1 MAEPQLTGTAPMDER
16 SRLECGSSLDA
27 KSHAIAH
34 TLKESNTV
42 ILSAASDEKER
53 LLVSN
58 GSIASPS
65 NVPEQE
71 SLPLSQIQYRF
82 WKKTLADAPA
92 MLDLPTDRPRPS
104 HRPAGESRIPI
115 LFDTSL
121 TQSLRKLALEHDMD
135 FSMVVMAGWGAVLGR
150 LSNQDDIII
159 GYHSSGP
166 AGPGSSQQTD
176 SSSIL
181 PLRLDLFGETN
192 TFQLLERVRNVTSA
206 SMDLQGIPLDSISD
220 IAGPPLFQVALRW
233 IQAPSYL
240 TVPIHVDLELQ
251 LQELENEVV
260 GDILFSSELFSTDTI
275 KRHVGYLIAILRN
288 MIKDPTRPVGAI
300 DILSA
305 EEKRLVLETWN
316 ETSEAYPDHLCI
328 HQLFENQVEKSPDAT
343 AIVSEDQSQS
353 YSELNSRANR
363 LAHHLIGLGVRPD
376 TRVAICVERSPAMV
390 VGILAIMKAGGAYVP
405 LDPSYASGRIKDILQ
420 DASPTIAVADQ
431 IGRAVLEDSALVIVD
446 PDMLLDY
453 PTSNCSIPGLTSRHL
468 AYLIYTSGSTGKPK
482 GVMIEHRGVV
492 NLTQAH
498 MKLCG
503 FHPTARVLQFASCG
517 FDTSVWEI
525 LLTLTSGASLYIPP
539 AIVRQDRDEFWNY
552 MAKHLITVAAP
563 APALLQDG
571 KDLPEQIMSTTL
583 ALGGEALSRALLQN
597 LISLGCKVIN
607 DYGPTETTVSAISW
621 CCPPSYEDD
630 IVPIG
635 RPLCNTRV
643 YILDSFQQPVPVGV
657 AGELYIGGA
666 GVARGYLNRP
676 DLTAERFLLDPF
688 VDAMEARMY
697 RTGDLVRYLPDGNI
711 VFLGRNDD
719 QVKIR
724 GFRIELGEIEARLS
738 DHPLVQKA
746 AVLTLGEGAAKRL
759 VAYVI
764 AKPENQLVNTLRSH
778 LASCLPNYMI
788 PAAIVRLDAFPL
800 TTSGKIDRN
809 ALPEPDSSAF
819 AREAYEKPQ
828 GEVET
833 CLAQLWAELLSLD
846 HVSRNDNFFALG
858 GHSLMV
864 ARMLNRLRQLDFTIP
879 VSAVYQYPVLNV
891 LAQALERHRPES
903 IPQNVITPQT
913 IQLTPAM
920 LPLISLSQV
929 EIDYIVDQTPGGVA
943 NIQDI
948 YSLSS
953 LQDGILF
960 HHLLATE
967 GDPYLISTQMAFETR
982 DLLDRYIQA
991 FQQVV
996 NRHDILRTA
1005 YVWKDISTPAQ
1016 VVWRQASLPVQ
1027 EFTLDPTDGPIAK
1040 QLDKRF
1046 HPKHF
1051 LIDLTQAPLVRL
1063 MIAQDTDG
1071 RWILFQLMHHIIGD
1085 QSAGEMLYH
1094 EIEQIL
1100 HGQGQN
1106 LPTPQS
1112 FRNAIAQA
1120 RSSSHHDIHKRFFE
1134 DMLGD
1139 IEEPTFPYGMAEVNH
1154 NGAQVTESYSIFPQD
1169 LNDRLRFQAKQM
1181 GVSLASLCHVA
1192 WSLVLARTTGQER
1205 IVFGT
1210 VLFGGAQNAQESD
1223 PTMGL
1228 FINTLPFRCDI
1239 NSQGV
1244 RDCVRQIHTRLAA
1257 LLEHEHASLALAQ
1270 KCSGVPA
1277 GTPLFSALLNYL
1289 HTSLPSGGSQGF
1301 DLEFINSQEEQV
1313 HYPGVE
1319 FLGGWKRT
1327 NYPFMVNV
1335 LDFDTALGL
1344 TVQTQQP
1351 IDPNRVGSYMEQA
1364 IESLVIALESNP
1376 DVAVSTLQVLPL
1388 EERNLLLQELSTL
1401 TMEFPQHQL
1410 IHGLFEKQVESA
1422 PEATALVFSDQS
1434 ITYLEL
1440 NKRANR
1446 LAHHLIGLGVKPD
1459 SLVAI
1464 CVGRSFAMIVGV
1476 LAVLKAGGAYVP
1488 LDPSYPKD
1496 RLAYILDD
1504 AAPTIAL
1511 VDTVGHTALI
1521 EASQYQNQQKDT
1533 TSMIMIDPNDQ
1544 LSSSHL
1550 NPEVLG
1556 LTSRCLA
1563 YIVYTS
1569 GSTGRPKGVMIEHQ
1583 GVVNFAL
1590 SRISDYGLDA
1600 SSRMLQFSSLNFD
1613 LSVMETFTAFYS
1625 GASLHLLEDR
1635 TRLDRHELWG
1645 YIERH
1650 AITQAILPPAILQE
1664 CKNCPPSSTRL
1675 TLISCGEELPVTL
1688 LRVLQQL
1695 IPNGSIINEYGPSE
1709 TAIGDVAWRCPKKR
1723 FDGDVVPI
1731 GRPIGNKKV
1740 YLLDKDR
1747 QPVPMGAIGELYI
1760 GGVGVARGYLNRP
1773 ELTVKAFLADP
1784 FAVGKDARMY
1794 KTGDLAR
1801 YLPDG
1806 NIVFLGR
1813 NDHQVKIRGFR
1824 IELGEIETRLCEH
1837 PLVDKAAVITDGE
1850 GSHKRLV
1857 GYVVAK
1863 ADDNLVNTLRAHLTS
1878 CLPEYMVPTAIVRL
1892 DSMPINSNG
1901 KLDRKALPAPDNDAF
1916 ARQVYE
1922 EPEGEV
1928 ETAIAHIWA
1937 DVLNVDRVS
1946 RRDNFFALGGHS
1958 LLAVRLMNRVASL
1971 GVQLPLST
1979 VFAAPTLLTFA
1990 ESVSRCTN
1998 KDNATYSTIHPIPRD
2013 ENLPL
2018 SFSQQRM
2025 WFLAQMDETSEAN
2038 HISTAVRL
2046 GGDLNRD
2053 AWQKALNTLFTRHET
2068 LRSVFV
2074 AIDGQPQVRLLPA
2087 DSRIP
2092 VRWTDLRGSPDVG
2105 SQLERMSTKEAKD
2118 PFDLERGPLIRIL
2131 MVQLDNNEH
2140 VFMVT
2145 QHHIISDG
2153 WSLAIFNRELSTL
2166 YGAYCN
2172 GGSDPLPPLSIQ
2184 YSDYAAWQK
2193 QWLSGDRLVTHTTYW
2208 KTALSNAPVLLNL
2221 PTDRPRPPQQSFT
2234 GDNVPI
2240 RLDPDLTRSLKQLCQ
2255 EHGVT
2260 LYMVLLAAWSCVL
2273 SRMSGQDDIVIGSP
2287 SANRNH
2293 HQIESLIGLFIN
2305 TLALRIDLSGDP
2317 TVGQL
2322 LERVRQS
2329 SLDAQ
2334 NHQDLP
2340 FEQVVDTVQ
2349 PPRSLRHPPLF
2360 QVMFVLQNNEV
2371 FEWNVPGLEVVN
2383 ADGSYDIAKF
2393 DLTMELYE
2401 SGNEITGSLLYSTAL
2416 FDRVTV
2422 ERHVGY
2428 LCTVLQ
2434 AMVVNVDRPAM
2445 SVDLLSQDERDIVL
2459 GEWNKT
2465 QQKYPSELCIH
2476 QLFEQQVE
2484 RTPQATAL
2492 VFSDQSL
2499 TYTELNARANRLA
2512 HHLIGLGVKPETR
2525 VAICVERSIAMIVG
2539 ILAILK
2545 AGGAYVPLDPAF
2557 ASERLFGILTDASP
2571 GIVVADDHGK
2581 QALGDDILSSLTVVD
2596 PNVTEAG
2603 SGSKSVA
2610 PGDSSK
2616 NHQVPGLTSRSMVYI
2631 IYTSGSTG
2639 KPKGVMVEHQGLVNL
2654 VVTRPEVY
2662 GIGASSRMTQFF
2674 SIAFDACA
2682 FDVFMTLCSG
2692 GSLHVLPDN
2701 IRMDLPRLW
2710 DYLESESIAQTVLT
2724 PAVLQHCN
2732 NLPRLRKPLTLI
2744 TTAEATTSTL
2754 IKAMYR
2760 LIPDGKIVNG
2770 YGPTETTVSAMAWE
2784 CPREFDGDNVPIGRP
2799 IPNKTLYLLD
2809 EHRHPVPIGAIG
2821 ELYIGGVG
2829 VARGYLNQ
2837 PELTAKVFLP
2847 DPFAGEAD
2855 ARMYKTGD
2863 LARYLP
2869 DGNLVYHGRNDHQV
2883 KIRGFRIELGEI
2895 EARLSEH
2902 PLVDKAAVTTMGEGS
2917 QKMLVA
2923 YIVAKPD
2930 DNLLNTLRAHLT
2942 SCLPEYMVP
2951 AAIVRLDSMPIN
2963 SNGKLDRK
2971 ALPIPDSDA
2980 FARQVY
2986 EAPQGDVETAIARI
3000 WAEVLNVD
3008 RVSRNDNFFALGG
3021 HSLLAIQMTERL
3033 RRIGLTLSVSA
3044 LFKTPTLSALG
3055 ELIQSL
3061 NVHHVAEAPKNL
3073 ITPDTTNIT
3082 PEMLPLITLSQ
3093 TDIDYIVNLVPGGVS
3108 NIQDIYALSPL
3119 QEGILFHHILAT
3131 EGDIYLLINL
3141 MAFKNRNL
3149 LDRYLEAIQMVV
3161 NRHDILRTA
3170 IVHENLSTPAQV
3182 VWRQASLSITE
3193 LMLDPSNGPIPD
3205 QLKQRLDPRRH
3216 RIDITQAPLLRFT
3229 IAQDEDGRWILA
3241 EQLHHL
3247 IGDHTTLEVSTAE
3260 TKAFMDGLGHTLP
3273 SPQPFRNL
3281 VAQAK
3286 SSHSQG
3292 DHESFFKDMLMDI
3305 DTPSLPFGLKDVHG
3319 QGDNITT
3326 SYQPLPQDLNDR
3338 LRKQAKQF
3346 GVSIASLCHLAWAQ
3360 VISRT
3365 SGEDRVVFGTVLFG
3379 RMNSGQGSDTAMG
3392 LFINTLPLRVD
3403 LVRTVRESVLQI
3415 HERLASLFDHEH
3427 ASLALAQACSSVP
3440 KGTPLFSSMLN
3451 YRHSPTSSDTTS
3463 IIEGI
3468 EYLEYQERTNYPF
3481 TLSVEDHGDSLSL
3494 TADVMQPFSPIR
3506 VCGYMHQALESLSS
3520 ALEHAPDMMTHE
3532 LNVIPEDEKELLLRT
3547 WNTTLQEYPSE
3558 LCIHQLFE
3566 QQVERTPQATA
3577 LVFNGQS
3584 LTYTE
3589 LNARANRLAHHLIGL
3604 GVKLE
3609 TRVAICV
3616 ERSIAMIVGILA
3628 ILKAGGAY
3636 VPLDPA
3642 FASERLF
3649 GILTDASPGILV
3661 ADDHG
3666 KQALGDDILSSL
3678 TVVGPNMT
3686 EAGSDSKRQ
3695 VSQTVAPG
3703 DSFKNPQVPG
3713 LTSRSLIYIIYTS
3726 GSTGK
3731 PKGVMVEHQGLLN
3744 LTMTRHD
3751 HDGYRIRDSSRVLQ
3765 FFSLAFDACAMGIFM
3780 TLCSGASLYLLPDA
3794 CRYNPRQLWEYI
3806 DQNSITHAPLT
3817 PAIFQ
3822 DAEDLPLLGTSL
3834 TLIFGGESLP
3844 AKLIQMLQPLIPNGR
3859 IVNDY
3864 GPTEVTVSAIAWTC
3878 PPKFDDDIVPIGRPI
3893 ANKMIYLLDK
3903 NQQPVPIGAAGELYI
3918 GGVGV
3923 ARGYLNRPELTA
3935 KAFLP
3940 DPFAGDKDARMYKTG
3955 DLARYLPDGNLEY
3968 LGRNDQQVKVRGF
3981 RIELGEIEDR
3991 LRGHPLVGKAAVI
4004 TIGEGA
4010 DKKLVGYVVAKPDN
4024 DLLNALRAH
4033 LTSCLPEYM
4042 VPAAIVRLDCMPIN
4056 SNGKLDR
4063 KALPAPDNDAFARQI
4078 YEEPEGEVE
4087 TAIAHIWA
4095 EVLNVDRVSRRD
4107 NFFALGGHSLLAVRL
4122 MNRVATLGVQ
4132 LPLSTI
4138 FASPTLLSFAV
4149 SVSRCTNKESTTYS
4163 IIHPIPRD
4171 GDLPLSFSQQR
4182 MWVLAQMEGVSETYH
4197 IPMAVRLRGD
4207 LNRDAWQ
4214 NALNSLF
4221 ARHEALRSV
4230 FVAIDGQP
4238 QVRLLPADSGMPIC
4252 WEDLRGLSDVESQL
4266 EQMSANE
4273 ATNPFDLARGPLIR
4287 VLMVQTDTHEH
4298 VFMATLHHIVSDGW
4312 SSALFIRELSTL
4324 YSAYCD
4330 GISDPLPP
4338 LSIQYSDYAAW
4349 QRQWLSGDRLEAH
4362 TKYWKTALADA
4373 PVLLNLPTDRPRPPQ
4388 RSYAG
4393 ESIPFCLDSHLTRA
4407 LRQLCQEYGVTLYMA
4422 ILAAWSCVLSRMSGQ
4437 DDIVIGS
4444 PSANRNHHQ
4453 IESLIGFFINTLA
4466 LRIDLS
4472 GDPTVRQL
4480 LQRVQK
4486 TSLDAQNHQDL
4497 PFEQV
4502 VDCVQP
4508 PRSLSHSPLFQVMFV
4523 LQNNETSEWDLAGLE
4538 AVYAD
4543 SSYEIAKFDLNLGLY
4558 ESDDEI
4564 MGGLAYSTA
4573 LFDRATMERQI
4584 GYLRMML
4591 QAMVKDVNQHIMS
4604 VDLLLQAERDL
4615 MLGEWNRT
4623 QQDYPVDL
4631 CIHNLFEHQV
4641 ERTPQATALAFNG
4654 QSMTYTE
4661 LNERANRLAYH
4672 LIGLGVQP
4680 ESLVAI
4686 CVERSFAMIVGV
4698 LAILK
4703 AGGAY
4708 VPLDPA
4714 YASERLKDI
4723 LADASPSIVIA
4734 DATGRMVLGNA
4745 VSSMTVLDPNDIQD
4759 TDRHSQGNRAENI
4772 ASSQRICNPCV
4783 SGLTSSHLAYIIFTS
4798 GSTGK
4803 PKGVM
4808 IEHQGVVNL
4817 IHGRPESFG
4826 ISTSSRALL
4835 FTSLSFDHSV
4845 SEIFSALTGGACL
4858 HLVQDEIRLDRLRL
4872 WDYFERNSISHVSI
4886 TPTLLQDSKD
4896 LPPLTTPLTF
4906 VIMGEALPSLLIPQ
4920 VQKVVPNGKII
4931 NEYGPTETT
4940 VATTIWKCP
4949 RDFHDA
4955 IVPIGRP
4962 IPNKTMYILDKNQKP
4977 VPRGAVGELYI
4988 GGIGVARGYLNQP
5001 ELTAKVFLPDP
5012 FSGDEDARMYKT
5024 GDQARY
5030 LPDGNITSLGRND
5043 HQVKIRGFRVELGEI
5058 EARLSDHSLVRSAAV
5073 VAMGDGSAKRL
5084 VAYVVADHDDQLVHT
5099 LRSHL
5104 TSCLPE
5110 YMVPSAFVR
5119 LDELPLSANGKLD
5132 RLQLPQPDSNAIAR
5146 QRYEPPHG
5154 TVEIALMTIWM
5165 DLLHADKIGRH
5176 DNFFM
5181 IGGHSLL
5188 AMRMVTQIQSLMG
5201 FKINLGTLF
5210 KAPTIAELVPH
5221 LLTAGNNGVDAFD
5234 VILPIR
5240 PRGSRLPL
5248 FCVHHGF
5255 GISWSYI
5262 GLSKHLHP
5270 DQPIYGLQSRGFVG
5284 EQTATTLEEMALDYI
5299 GQIRQIQPHGPYC
5312 LLGYSFGGKVV
5323 HTMAAHLERQGERV
5337 ALLAVMDSGPR
5348 MAKSQASIE
5357 EPDDETLGDAILQLF
5372 VNRVGDTLPDSARP
5386 YIERFQ
5392 KVSWHLS
5399 RVSEDHIFP
5408 RCNSGLILFR
5418 AMVQTDPSQPLVS
5431 PEAWRPH
5438 VLGEMEVIEIDCAHL
5453 DMDQPAPLAEIGGI
5467 LAQRL
5472 DEIHTREAQE
5482 H

>member
-1 MAEPQLTGTAPMDER
+1 MAERQLTGTAPTVDER

-27 KSHAIAH
+27 KSPAIAH

-65 NVPEQE
+65 NAPEQK

-176 SSSIL
+176 SSNIL
-181 PLRLDLFGETN
+181 PLRLDLSGETN
-192 TFQLLERVRNVTSA
+192 TSQLLERVRNVASA
-206 SMDLQGIPLDSISD
+206 SMDLQGIPLDSISE
-220 IAGPPLFQVALRW
+220 IAGSPLFQVALQWNR
-233 IQAPSYL
+233 APSHL
-240 TVPIHVDLELQ
+240 IVPIHVDLELQ

-288 MIKDPTRPVGAI
+288 MIKDLTRPVGAI

-316 ETSEAYPDHLCI
+316 ETSEAYTDHLCI
-328 HQLFENQVEKSPDAT
+328 HQLFENQVDKSPDAT
-343 AIVSEDQSQS
+343 AIVCEDQSQS

-376 TRVAICVERSPAMV
+376 TRVAICVGRSPGMII
-390 VGILAIMKAGGAYVP
+390 GILAIMKAGGAYVP
-405 LDPSYASGRIKDILQ
+405 LDPSYTSERIKYILQ

-431 IGRAVLEDSALVIVD
+431 AGQAVLEGSALTIVD
-446 PDMLLDY
+446 PNTLLDQ
-453 PTSNCSIPGLTSRHL
+453 PISNPCLPELTPRHL
-468 AYLIYTSGSTGKPK
+468 AYIIYTSGSTGKPK
-482 GVMIEHRGVV
+482 GVMIEHRSTV
-492 NLTQAH
+492 NLVQTH
-498 MKLCG
+498 TKFYG
-503 FHPTARVLQFASCG
+503 FHQDSRVLQFASMC
-517 FDTSVWEI
+517 FDSSVWEI
-525 LLTLTSGASLYIPP
+525 MIALSCGASLYLPP
-539 AIVRQDRDEFWNY
+539 DSIRQDRDELWKY
-552 MAKHLITVAAP
+552 MAKHSITIAGFTP
-563 APALLQDG
+563 SFLQEG
-571 KDLPEQIMSTTL
+571 KHFPIRIPSLTL
-583 ALGGEALSRALLQN
+583 SFGGESMGPVLLKN
-597 LISLGCKVIN
+597 LLAQGYHVIN
-607 DYGPTETTVSAISW
+607 DFGPTEVTVSATSW
-621 CCPPSYEDD
+621 RCPPDFKGD
-630 IVPIG
+630 VVPIG
-635 RPLCNTRV
+635 RPSTRSRI
-643 YILDSFQQPVPVGV
+643 YLLDKHGQPVPLGAIGEIYVG
-657 AGELYIGGA
+657 GF

-676 DLTAERFLLDPF
+676 ELTAERFLPDPF
-688 VDAMEARMY
+688 ADGADARMY
-697 RTGDLVRYLPDGNI
+697 RTGDLGRYLPDGNI
-711 VFLGRNDD
+711 VFLSRNDD

-724 GFRIELGEIEARLS
+724 GFRIELGEIETRLS
-738 DHPLVQKA
+738 EHPIVQEA
-746 AVLTLGEGAAKRL
+746 AVLAMGEGAAKRL
-759 VAYVI
+759 VAYVV
-764 AKPENQLVNTLRSH
+764 AEPDDQLVHTLRAH
-778 LASCLPNYMI
+778 LVSRLPDYMI
-788 PAAIVRLDAFPL
+788 PAAIVRLDKLPL
-800 TTSGKIDRN
+800 TSNDKIDRK

-819 AREAYEKPQ
+819 AREAYEEPQ

-982 DLLDRYIQA
+982 DLLHRYIQA

-1027 EFTLDPTDGPIAK
+1027 EFTLDPADGPIAK

-1106 LPTPQS
+1106 LPRPQS

-1134 DMLGD
+1134 EMLGD

-1169 LNDRLRFQAKQM
+1169 LNDRLRFQAKQL

-1335 LDFDTALGL
+1335 LDFDTAIGL

-1364 IESLVIALESNP
+1364 IESLVIALESDP

-1410 IHGLFEKQVESA
+1410 IHGLFEKQVEST

-1434 ITYLEL
+1434 MTYLEL

-1459 SLVAI
+1459 SLVAL

-1695 IPNGSIINEYGPSE
+1695 IPIGSIINEYGPSE

-1857 GYVVAK
+1857 SYVVAK

-1946 RRDNFFALGGHS
+1946 RNDNFFALGGHS

-1990 ESVSRCTN
+1990 ESVSRCMN
-1998 KDNATYSTIHPIPRD
+1998 KDSATCSTIHPIPRD

-2025 WFLAQMDETSEAN
+2025 WFLAKMDETSEAN

-2087 DSRIP
+2087 DSRMP

-2105 SQLERMSTKEAKD
+2105 SQLERMSTKEAKN

-2172 GGSDPLPPLSIQ
+2172 GDSDPLPPLSIQ

-2193 QWLSGDRLVTHTTYW
+2193 QWLSGDRLITHTTYW
-2208 KTALSNAPVLLNL
+2208 KTALSDAPVLLNL
-2221 PTDRPRPPQQSFT
+2221 PTDRPRPPQQSFS

-2240 RLDPDLTRSLKQLCQ
+2240 CLDPDLTRSLKQLCQ

-2383 ADGSYDIAKF
+2383 ADGSYNIAKF

-2434 AMVVNVDRPAM
+2434 AMVVNVDRLAM

-2459 GEWNKT
+2459 GEWNMT
-2465 QQKYPSELCIH
+2465 QQEYPSELCIH

-2492 VFSDQSL
+2492 VFNGQSL
-2499 TYTELNARANRLA
+2499 TYTDLNTRANRLA

-2616 NHQVPGLTSRSMVYI
+2616 NPQVPGLTSRSMVYI

-2710 DYLESESIAQTVLT
+2710 DYLESESITQTVLT

-3061 NVHHVAEAPKNL
+3061 DVHHVAEAPKNL

-3292 DHESFFKDMLMDI
+3292 DHERFFKDMLMDI

-3346 GVSIASLCHLAWAQ
+3346 GVSIASLCHLAWGQ

-3427 ASLALAQACSSVP
+3427 ASLAFAQACSSVP
-3440 KGTPLFSSMLN
+3440 KGTPLFSAMLN

-3494 TADVMQPFSPIR
+3494 TADVVQPFSPIR
-3506 VCGYMHQALESLSS
+3506 VCGYMHQALESLAS
-3520 ALEHAPDMMTHE
+3520 ALEYAPDMMTHE

-3577 LVFNGQS
+3577 LVFSDQS
-3584 LTYTE
+3584 LTYIE

-3604 GVKLE
+3604 GVKPE

-3649 GILTDASPGILV
+3649 GILTDASPRIVV

-3678 TVVGPNMT
+3678 TVVDPNVT
-3686 EAGSDSKRQ
+3686 EAGSGSK
-3695 VSQTVAPG
+3695 SMAPG
-3703 DSFKNPQVPG
+3703 DSSKNPQVPG
-3713 LTSRSLIYIIYTS
+3713 LTSRSMVYIIYTS

-3731 PKGVMVEHQGLLN
+3731 PKGVMVEHQGLVN
-3744 LTMTRHD
+3744 MAKTSPEA
-3751 HDGYRIRDSSRVLQ
+3751 GGISESSRVLQ
-3765 FFSLAFDACAMGIFM
+3765 FFSFAFDACAMEVFT
-3780 TLCSGASLYLLPDA
+3780 TLCGGGSLHVLPDNI
-3794 CRYNPRQLWEYI
+3794 RMDPSRSWDYLERE
-3806 DQNSITHAPLT
+3806 SITQAVLT
-3817 PAIFQ
+3817 PSVLHHCS
-3822 DAEDLPLLGTSL
+3822 DLPRLSKPL
-3834 TLIFGGESLP
+3834 TLIVAAE
-3844 AKLIQMLQPLIPNGR
+3844 ATTATLIRTIYRLIPNGK
-3859 IVNDY
+3859 IMNGY
-3864 GPTEVTVSAIAWTC
+3864 GPTETTVSATAWEC
-3878 PPKFDDDIVPIGRPI
+3878 PRHFEGDISPIGRPI
-3893 ANKMIYLLDK
+3893 PNKTLYLLDEHRH
-3903 NQQPVPIGAAGELYI
+3903 PVPIGAIGELYI

-3935 KAFLP
+3935 KVFLP
-3940 DPFAGDKDARMYKTG
+3940 DPFADDNDARMYKTG
-3955 DLARYLPDGNLEY
+3955 DLARYLPDGNLVY
-3968 LGRNDQQVKVRGF
+3968 HGRNDHQVKIRGF
-3981 RIELGEIEDR
+3981 RIELGEIEAR
-3991 LRGHPLVGKAAVI
+3991 LGDHPLVDKAAVI
-4004 TIGEGA
+4004 TMGEGS
-4010 DKKLVGYVVAKPDN
+4010 DKKLVGYVVAKPDDN
-4024 DLLNALRAH
+4024 LLNTLRAH

-4042 VPAAIVRLDCMPIN
+4042 VPTAIVRLDSMPIN

-4078 YEEPEGEVE
+4078 YEEPEDEVE

-4095 EVLNVDRVSRRD
+4095 DVLNVDRVSRND

-4149 SVSRCTNKESTTYS
+4149 SVGRCMDKESTTYS

-4252 WEDLRGLSDVESQL
+4252 WKDLRGSSDVESQL

-4287 VLMVQTDTHEH
+4287 VLMAQIDTHEH

-4324 YSAYCD
+4324 YSAYCE
-4330 GISDPLPP
+4330 GRSDPLPP
-4338 LSIQYSDYAAW
+4338 LSIQYPDYAAW

-4388 RSYAG
+4388 RSYVG
-4393 ESIPFCLDSHLTRA
+4393 ESIPICLDSHLTCA

-4422 ILAAWSCVLSRMSGQ
+4422 ILAAWSCVLSRLSGQ

-4453 IESLIGFFINTLA
+4453 IETLIGFFINTLA

-4480 LQRVQK
+4480 LERVQK

-4502 VDCVQP
+4502 VDCAQP
-4508 PRSLSHSPLFQVMFV
+4508 PRSLRHSPLFQVMFV

-4564 MGGLAYSTA
+4564 MGRLAYSTA

-4615 MLGEWNRT
+4615 ALGEWNKT

-4641 ERTPQATALAFNG
+4641 ERTPQATALASNG

-4686 CVERSFAMIVGV
+4686 CIERSFAMIVGV

-4734 DATGRMVLGNA
+4734 DAVGRTTLGEA
-4745 VSSMTVLDPNDIQD
+4745 ILSMTVVDPNEIQD
-4759 TDRHSQGNRAENI
+4759 ADQRAERNHVERI
-4772 ASSQRICNPCV
+4772 ASNQLVSNPHV
-4783 SGLTSSHLAYIIFTS
+4783 PGLTSSHLAYIIYTS

-4808 IEHQGVVNL
+4808 IEHGGIVNL
-4817 IHGRPESFG
+4817 IHARPESFG
-4826 ISTSSRALL
+4826 ISASSRVLQ
-4835 FTSLSFDHSV
+4835 FTSLNFDHSV
-4845 SEIFSALTGGACL
+4845 SEIFSTLTSGACL
-4858 HLVQDEIRLDRLRL
+4858 HLIQDHTRLDQHQL
-4872 WDYFERNSISHVSI
+4872 WEYLMKHSITHVSF
-4886 TPTLLQDSKD
+4886 TPALLQNSKD
-4896 LPPLTTPLTF
+4896 MPAMSTLQLLI
-4906 VIMGEALPSLLIPQ
+4906 IMGESLPAELVRSIQPL
-4920 VQKVVPNGKII
+4920 VPGGNIL
-4931 NEYGPTETT
+4931 NSYGPTEIT
-4940 VATTIWKCP
+4940 VSAITWRCP
-4949 RDFHDA
+4949 QNYMED

-4962 IPNKTMYILDKNQKP
+4962 LANKTTYILDGNRQP
-4977 VPRGAVGELYI
+4977 VPIGAVGELYI
-4988 GGIGVARGYLNQP
+4988 GGVGVARGYLNQP
-5001 ELTAKVFLPDP
+5001 ELTASVFLPDP
-5012 FSGDEDARMYKT
+5012 FAGDSNARIYKT
-5024 GDQARY
+5024 GDLARY
-5030 LPDGNITSLGRND
+5030 LPDGNIVCLGRND
-5043 HQVKIRGFRVELGEI
+5043 QQVKVRGFRIELGEI
-5058 EARLSDHSLVRSAAV
+5058 EARLQDHPLVQSAAV
-5073 VAMGDGSAKRL
+5073 VAIGDGSDKRL
-5084 VAYVVADHDDQLVHT
+5084 VAYVAAKHDDQLVHT

-5104 TSCLPE
+5104 TSCLPD
-5110 YMVPSAFVR
+5110 YMVPAAFVR
-5119 LDELPLSANGKLD
+5119 LDDLPLTPNGKLD
-5132 RLQLPQPDSNAIAR
+5132 RHRLPQPDSDAMAH
-5146 QRYEPPHG
+5146 QPYEPPQG
-5154 TVEIALMTIWM
+5154 TIETALMTIWM
-5165 DLLHADKIGRH
+5165 ELLNIDRIGRH

-5181 IGGHSLL
+5181 LGGHSLL
-5188 AMRMVTQIQSLMG
+5188 AVRMANQIRSLMG
-5201 FKINLGTLF
+5201 FKITLGTLF
-5210 KAPTIAELVPH
+5210 MAPTIAELVPH
-5221 LLTAGNNGVDAFD
+5221 LLTAGNSQEDAFD
-5234 VILPIR
+5234 VLLPIR
-5240 PRGSRLPL
+5240 PRGTRLPL
-5248 FCVHHGF
+5248 FCVHHGY
-5255 GISWSYI
+5255 GLSWSYI
-5262 GLSKHLHP
+5262 GLSRHLHR
-5270 DQPIYGLQSRGFVG
+5270 DQPIYGLQARGFVDG
-5284 EQTATTLEEMALDYI
+5284 DQSATTLEGMALDYI
-5299 GQIRQIQPHGPYC
+5299 EQIRRIQPHGPYC
-5312 LLGYSFGGKVV
+5312 LLGYSFGGIAV
-5323 HTMAAHLERQGERV
+5323 HTMAAYLERQGERV
-5337 ALLAVMDSGPR
+5337 ALLAVMDSVPKNS
-5348 MAKSQASIE
+5348 MVQLTNE
-5357 EPDDETLGDAILQLF
+5357 ELEEDTQWF
-5372 VNRVGDTLPDSARP
+5372 VNRVGNALPESARP
-5386 YIERFQ
+5386 YLEKFRQVRWQISQ
-5392 KVSWHLS
+5392 LS
-5399 RVSEDHIFP
+5399 GTHTYPKCDSDM
-5408 RCNSGLILFR
+5408 ILFR
-5418 AMVQTDPSQPLVS
+5418 AMIREGLISSADWKPFVM
-5431 PEAWRPH
+5431 
-5438 VLGEMEVIEIDCAHL
+5438 GEIDVFDIDCAHL

-5472 DEIHTREAQE
+5472 DEIHAREAQE